1 MDPIRDEV
9 GGHVLHP
16 EFLEKRNELDMLNVL
31 ASPSKNNIDK
41 NRKTDRGRHP
51 KKNKKIIMKQDI
63 ETRAQKKN
71 CPIVL

>member
-51 KKNKKIIMKQDI
+51 KKKKKS
-63 ETRAQKKN
+63 
-71 CPIVL
+71 